1 MEFPTAE
8 FVISAAG
15 PADLPTTGFPEIAF
29 AGRSN
34 VGKSSLINKLLNRK
48 KLAHTSSTPG
58 KTRQL
63 NYYLID
69 DRFYIVDLP
78 GYGYVR
84 GGVNLRRQLG
94 RLTEDYLQARQQLVA
109 VVQLIDARHGPTDHD
124 LVMIDWLRQR
134 QSEFLL
140 VFTKVD
146 KMTRSK
152 FNTKLS
158 NLETGG
164 SLEGLSF
171 ASFSALTGEGRDDV
185 IQWMNDVLEADGTAS
200 AKGKTES

>member
-1 MEFPTAE
+1 MEFSTAE
-8 FVISAAG
+8 FVIGAVSR
-15 PADLPTTGFPEIAF
+15 ADLPNNGYAEIAF

-69 DRFYIVDLP
+69 ERFYFVDLP

-84 GGVNLRRQLG
+84 GGVNLRTQLG
-94 RLTEDYLQARQQLVA
+94 KLTEDYLQSRQQLGA
-109 VVQLIDARHGPTDHD
+109 VLQLIDARNGPTDQD
-124 LVMIDWLRQR
+124 LAMVDWLRQHAKD
-134 QSEFLL
+134 FLL

-146 KMTRSK
+146 KMTR
-152 FNTKLS
+152 NKL
-158 NLETGG
+158 NEKLRRLEAEGHLG
-164 SLEGLSF
+164 GLSF
-171 ASFSALTGEGRDDV
+171 VSFSATTGEGRRD
-185 IQWMNDVLEADGTAS
+185 IMQWMSAALKAMPEFTTAR
-200 AKGKTES
+200 ESDH

>member
-1 MEFPTAE
+1 MEFSTAE
-8 FVISAAG
+8 FVIGAVS
-15 PADLPTTGFPEIAF
+15 PSDLPDDGYAEIAF

-69 DRFYIVDLP
+69 ERFYFVDLP

-84 GGVNLRRQLG
+84 GGVNLRSQLG
-94 RLTEDYLQARQQLVA
+94 KLTEDYLQSRQQLVA
-109 VVQLIDARHGPTDHD
+109 VLQLIDARHGPTDQD
-124 LVMIDWLRQR
+124 LVMVDWLRQHR
-134 QSEFLL
+134 TDSLL

-146 KMTRSK
+146 KMTRDKWNARLRKVESEGH
-152 FNTKLS
+152 L
-158 NLETGG
+158 G
-164 SLEGLSF
+164 GLSF
-171 ASFSALTGEGRDDV
+171 VSFSASTGEGRHD
-185 IQWMNDVLEADGTAS
+185 IQQWMAGVLKSVPESS
-200 AKGKTES
+200 AARRTGP

>member
-15 PADLPTTGFPEIAF
+15 PADLPTTGIPEIAF

-146 KMTRSK
+146 KMARSK
-152 FNTKLS
+152 FNTKLC
-158 NLETGG
+158 NLETEG

-185 IQWMNDVLEADGTAS
+185 IQWVNDVLEVDPTAS